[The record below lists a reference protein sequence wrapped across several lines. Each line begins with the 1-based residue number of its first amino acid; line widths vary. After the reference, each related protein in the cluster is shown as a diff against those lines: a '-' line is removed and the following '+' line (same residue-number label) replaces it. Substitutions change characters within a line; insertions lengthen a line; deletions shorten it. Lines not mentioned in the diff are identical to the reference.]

1 MIERKIVIMEEKLDM
16 LEKCINDFKNSS
28 DVHINENDD
37 LITIRQKDML
47 FGKIQGLEMA
57 LELLKS

>member
-1 MIERKIVIMEEKLDM
+1 MEEKLDM